1 MYIGNAETGVI
12 MNPTIFR
19 FNSFW
24 GGGFQNPQSD
34 APDT

>member
-24 GGGFQNPQSD
+24 GGFQNPQSD